1 MEKFLKTTFSKALY
15 MDINPVIGALI
26 VLSNASE
33 LGYILSKANLRRK
46 MSSLMFLVSSVIV
59 NILFGLNIIIVK
71 IMDKELG
78 TEMKNNI
85 MALKTWRFFK
95 GQMINIVLHVSILN
109 ILLVTFEKMLA
120 VTAPFLLRRFTK
132 KIRWLVLL
140 LVWITSITGVALSY
154 HYMKTYKSIIYLI
167 NVAGVLFSMV
177 GQSIFFALIL
187 RSIYKSKQMS
197 KQFDSQNKERSL
209 TANEKRFISLVFKTY
224 VCLFVFWTPYT
235 VFALMRLTNSIGFDY
250 DFSVYVHSTAFLN
263 SLVSPLIF
271 FYHHLKK
278 SIYKRIKRLAQG
290 KSPAESSTDP
300 SSNQTGSTGIT
311 PKAVDSSDTP
321 YNQPEDKTK
330 DEETPEPVI
339 SPNRIVVEVAT
350 QGNPPDQLN

>member
-1 MEKFLKTTFSKALY
+1 MEKFLTTALSKTLY
-15 MDINPVIGALI
+15 FTVNPIIGGLI
-26 VLSNASE
+26 VIVNGAQFV
-33 LGYILSKANLRRK
+33 YILRK
-46 MSSLMFLVSSVIV
+46 YKRKQITTSLMFLVSSVIV
-59 NILFGLNIIIVK
+59 NMLFGLNIIIVK
-71 IMDKELG
+71 IMDKEIG
-78 TEMKNNI
+78 IKMKNNI

-140 LVWITSITGVALSY
+140 SVWITSITGVAISY

-177 GQSIFFALIL
+177 GQSIFFVLIL

-197 KQFDSQNKERSL
+197 TRFDSQNKERSL
-209 TANEKRFISLVFKTY
+209 TANEKKFISLVFKTY

-250 DFSVYVHSTAFLN
+250 DFSVYVHSTAFVN

-278 SIYKRIKRLAQG
+278 SISRLSKRSKSDRLT
-290 KSPAESSTDP
+290 SISTTEHSSVP
-300 SSNQTGSTGIT
+300 L
-311 PKAVDSSDTP
+311 
-321 YNQPEDKTK
+321 TK
-330 DEETPEPVI
+330 ETAI
-339 SPNRIVVEVAT
+339 
-350 QGNPPDQLN
+350 